1 MKLFF
6 ILIIDIKLE
15 KWDKALEDC
24 KKVLDY
30 EKDNFKAL
38 LRRGTA
44 YFKKKSYKEAKEDID
59 RCLVLTPNDKKA
71 QEMQKDIEKCYK
83 KELEDKEKL
92 KSKGGNRLKIEETD
106 GSSDDEEE
114 VQVVD
119 PKLTA
124 KIKDTPKPIINLAP
138 KKQIK
143 IAEVESDE
151 DEDNTK
157 ENIKKDEEEKPKSNP
172 KQESKSENAKQ
183 TKPVESPKKEIKQ
196 EVKSENAKTEE
207 KVQPKADPVKELPQ
221 KEAKQYDLP
230 KSVIDIKDKANT
242 LFGSGQYG
250 EAVENYSKAI
260 EQLKKLSTS
269 NLFLLSVLF
278 KLKVNHFYFRAEDE
292 DEDAFYKNNLAV
304 LYNNRASSFQR
315 ICDYKS
321 CVNDCNSALD
331 LLESMNETQTENLK
345 GLKLKILSKKGDSF
359 EKLEKYMD
367 AYLEYEKIM
376 KLDITFKNAQTHY
389 NRLRTILKD
398 NGQLKSLNSSSKTE
412 STEQV
417 KPSETKAPKEE
428 PKPAEIPKENLYEEY
443 KTKGNDSVKQNDYA
457 KALEFYSKCIEIDSV
472 NTVAYLNRSLCYVKM
487 NKPDLAIQDSTF
499 VLEKDKDNVKAL
511 FRRAMA
517 FKIKLDYDAAI
528 GDLNK
533 IVRLEKN
540 NQIAIQELKDIEQ
553 SKKALNEM
561 NRIKST
567 AQKVTEVKSSPA
579 PAPAQTNAQTNKKIT
594 VISESDADKSKEKEE
609 REVEKPE
616 PTPKPTAAPKPVLI
630 EPKVLKIAKV
640 TNAYEFLQAYN
651 SINPKDTDSFCSLIT
666 KVSPSDL
673 PKFIGSKL
681 DDSMLKNVIIALHKL
696 ALDEEKSKL
705 LEHAVVDYL
714 KSLTKTQRFNVIK
727 LFMSQEQKSMLNE
740 LFGSKHVGKD
750 EAIAI
755 KTLYDI

>member
-1 MKLFF
+1 M
-6 ILIIDIKLE
+6 
-15 KWDKALEDC
+15 
-24 KKVLDY
+24 LDY

-44 YFKKKSYKEAKEDID
+44 YFKKKWYKEAKEDID

-83 KELEDKEKL
+83 KELEDQEKL
-92 KSKGGNRLKIEETD
+92 KSKGGSRLKIEETD

-124 KIKDTPKPIINLAP
+124 KTKDAPKPTIDVAP

-143 IAEVESDE
+143 IAEVESDDE
-151 DEDNTK
+151 DEEDNK
-157 ENIKKDEEEKPKSNP
+157 ENIKKAEEEKPKSNP
-172 KQESKSENAKQ
+172 KQESKSENAKKEEKAQ
-183 TKPVESPKKEIKQ
+183 TTAKPVELPKKEIKQ
-196 EVKSENAKTEE
+196 EVKSENVKAEE
-207 KVQPKADPVKELPQ
+207 KVEPKADPVKELPK

-250 EAVENYSKAI
+250 EAVEKYSKAI
-260 EQLKKLSTS
+260 EQLKKIPTS
-269 NLFLLSVLF
+269 NSFLNCFLF
-278 KLKVNHFYFRAEDE
+278 KLKANNFYFRVEDE
-292 DEDAFYKNNLAV
+292 DEDVFYKNNLAV

-331 LLESMNETQTENLK
+331 LIESMNETQTENLK

-389 NRLRTILKD
+389 NRLRNILKD
-398 NGQLKSLNSSSKTE
+398 NGQLKNLNSSSKKE

-428 PKPAEIPKENLYEEY
+428 PKPDKEKLYEEY

-528 GDLNK
+528 NDLNK

-567 AQKVTEVKSSPA
+567 AQKVTEVKSTPA

-609 REVEKPE
+609 REVKKPE
-616 PTPKPTAAPKPVLI
+616 PTPKATSAPPKPVLV

-651 SINPKDTDSFCSLIT
+651 SINPKDTDSYCSLIT
-666 KVSPSDL
+666 KVSPTDL

-681 DDSMLKNVIIALHKL
+681 DDSMLKNIIIALHKI
-696 ALDEEKSKL
+696 AFDEEKSKL
-705 LEHAVVDYL
+705 LEHALVDYL
-714 KSLTKTQRFNVIK
+714 KSLTKSQRFNVIK
-727 LFMSQEQKSMLNE
+727 LFMSQEQKTMLNE

-750 EAIAI
+750 EASAI
-755 KTLYDI
+755 KNLYDI